1 MRSETALRN
10 KAFSHIYVEERV
22 LSDSKYRERAEAM
35 IKHFQSAVVVKIDH
49 YKDVFNRHKQSY
61 VSQHESQ
68 ALVLAVKQG
77 NLVYPGAQVC
87 QSMGNEHF
95 YYASC
100 MMNCLFDCEYC
111 YLKGMYPS
119 GNMVI
124 FLNLEDIFSEVE
136 ALLREHPVYLCV
148 SYDTDLMAVESLT
161 GYVGEW
167 IRFTN
172 EHPDLTVEVRTK
184 AGDIDF
190 KRLLTAPVDRVRGN
204 VEAGEDA
211 KAGGDAETAKFYV
224 SPRVIFAFTLSP
236 EYIVKHYEHKTGAL
250 GSRIKNINRALELGF
265 TVRLCFDPMIYC
277 PDWRTEY
284 GAMMDRVFAEVPM
297 DRINDVSV
305 GSFRLSEDYL
315 KAMRRNMPDSAVVQ
329 YPYENDHG
337 VYHYSSKLTN
347 EMERWMVERL
357 KERISEDKIFRWD

>member
-1 MRSETALRN
+1 MQSEAVLQN
-10 KAFSHIYVEERV
+10 KAFSHIYVEERI
-22 LSDSKYRERAEAM
+22 LQNPKHRHRAEGI
-35 IKHFQSAVVVKIDH
+35 IKHFPDAEIIKIKH
-49 YKDVFNRHKQSY
+49 YKDVFNRHKQNY
-61 VSQHESQ
+61 VRQHVSQ

-124 FLNLEDIFSEVE
+124 FMNLEDIFSEVE
-136 ALLREHPVYLCV
+136 SLLCEHPVYLCV
-148 SYDTDLMAVESLT
+148 SYDTDLMAVESIT
-161 GYVGEW
+161 GYVREW
-167 IRFTN
+167 IKFTN
-172 EHPDLTVEVRTK
+172 DHPELTIEVRTK
-184 AGDIDF
+184 AGSIDYVE
-190 KRLLTAPVDRVRGN
+190 PV
-204 VEAGEDA
+204 
-211 KAGGDAETAKFYV
+211 
-224 SPRVIFAFTLSP
+224 SSRVIFAFTLSP
-236 EYIVKHYEHKTGAL
+236 DYVVKHYEHKTGTL
-250 GSRIKNINRALELGF
+250 DGRIKCINKAIDMGF

-277 PDWRTEY
+277 PDWRSEY
-284 GAMMDRVFAEVPM
+284 GKMMDRVFAEIPM
-297 DRINDVSV
+297 DKINDVSV

-337 VYHYSSKLTN
+337 VYHYSGRLTD
-347 EMERWMVERL
+347 EMEHWLVGRLTERV
-357 KERISEDKIFRWD
+357 SEENIFRWD